1 MATRNYLVI
10 GAMLSVVTAGCGP
23 SVQLP
28 PVQEPLD
35 SSAWERCSGELD
47 ELQDPDAP
55 KMAEELTTSNK
66 TMICRGVVAAAKG
79 NVEEGLEI
87 LNEAAIKDKTDHRPL
102 YLAGRILAQ
111 QGRYEEALTAF
122 ERSAKRFPSIEVP
135 TERIGRK
142 LEGKESS
149 EAALA
154 FLQMARDRQLCPYG
168 CMGFIAKL
176 YQRNGE
182 HEKAEAT
189 YVEMIH
195 EAPGEPA
202 AYVGIAGLRN
212 QAGDYGEEVKMLEQA
227 EKAKHFK
234 DLSNGQKA
242 DIYHSLAFACY
253 NAQEFGSA
261 QIAVE
266 RALAIKK
273 DRPEWLVL
281 AGWIE
286 MKQGRPEVAERW
298 FAKARLA
305 DSGFAAAHEGI
316 GDAKIEMGKVHQ
328 AIGAYRRAADID
340 PTSTVYMLKLAYAH
354 ALIGDRDAAARLVAD
369 ATHLNRDHLPEELL
383 SKVAPLLEPNTST
396 E

>member
-1 MATRNYLVI
+1 MANRTCLLI
-10 GAMLSVVTAGCGP
+10 GVMFAALMVGCGP

-28 PVQEPLD
+28 SVQEPLD

-47 ELQDPDAP
+47 ELQDPNAP
-55 KMAEELTTSNK
+55 RMAEELTTSTK

-79 NVEEGLEI
+79 NEEKGLEI
-87 LNEAAIKDKTDHRPL
+87 LNEAAIKDKKDHRPL
-102 YLAGRILAQ
+102 YLAGRILAE

-142 LEGKESS
+142 IEGKESPA
-149 EAALA
+149 AALA
-154 FLQMARDRQLCPYG
+154 FLLMARDRQLCPYG
-168 CMGFIAKL
+168 CMGFVAKL
-176 YQRNGE
+176 YQRSGE
-182 HEKAEAT
+182 YEKAEAT

-195 EAPGEPA
+195 ETPGEPA
-202 AYVGIAGLRN
+202 AYVGIAGIRN
-212 QAGDYGEEVKMLEQA
+212 HAGNYGEEVKMLEQA
-227 EKAKHFK
+227 EKARHFQA
-234 DLSNGQKA
+234 LSDGQKA
-242 DIYHSLAFACY
+242 DIYFSLAFASY
-253 NAQEFGSA
+253 NAEEFGSA
-261 QIAVE
+261 QVAIE
-266 RALAIKK
+266 RALALKK

-286 MKQGRPEVAERW
+286 MKQGRPEAAERW

-316 GDAKIEMGKVHQ
+316 GDAKIEMGKVHE

-340 PTSTVYMLKLAYAH
+340 PTSVVYMLKLAYAH
-354 ALIGDRDAAARLVAD
+354 ALIGDRDTAARLVAD
-369 ATHLNRDHLPEELL
+369 ATHLDRDHLPEELL
-383 SKVAPLLEPNTST
+383 SKVAQLLEQNTHT